1 LKGLVFFGETREEA
15 EHAVK
20 VYLGCAEPVN

>member
-1 LKGLVFFGETREEA
+1 MVFFGETREEA